1 MIAVAAS
8 VAAASALVGAVIA
21 VTAAFLQ
28 SLRRWRWHI
37 DCSDS
42 VGAAITAIA
51 CDCGHGGVG
60 AVIALAVLVAAAA
73 ALVSAAFAVVALVA
87 AAGALV
93 GTAR

>member
-1 MIAVAAS
+1 MGYLGGGRGSISVVIAAMV
-8 VAAASALVGAVIA
+8 ALVQR
-21 VTAAFLQ
+21 LQ
-28 SLRRWRWHI
+28 RWRWHI

-73 ALVSAAFAVVALVA
+73 ALVGAAFAVVVLVA